1 MVTPPLNART
11 VALVIQ
17 PDTTPIT
24 LLLLLLVKA
33 SGTKALAS
41 WPRPWPGSGGEPA
54 DAFPPA
60 QVVAHTLEFGRFHA
74 RRNANRASKARS
86 AAAADAA
93 ASTATRSVPDGLI
106 TDSSMP

>member
-17 PDTTPIT
+17 PDTTPII
-24 LLLLLLVKA
+24 LLLLVKT
-33 SGTKALAS
+33 SGTKVSAS
-41 WPRPWPGSGGEPA
+41 WPRPWPGRGGEPA
-54 DAFPPA
+54 DVLPPA